1 MLGGIERGEPVD
13 AKQGRKKQRLKAA
26 TQRLLP
32 VMHQGTV
39 VARLCTLMALYRL
52 RQPGHHR
59 AKGIVL
65 VEPVRKEMHAHIRQT
80 RRALDKRCARG
91 PRAVCRSVS
100 GIAAISLSISH
111 TALGQYHT
119 CACKP
124 L

>member
-13 AKQGRKKQRLKAA
+13 TKQGRKKQRLKAA

-39 VARLCTLMALYRL
+39 VARLCTLMGLYRL

-65 VEPVRKEMHAHIRQT
+65 VEPVRKEMHAYIRQT
-80 RRALDKRCARG
+80 RRDLDERCTRG
-91 PRAVCRSVS
+91 PRRRPGRPTRATLAPVDLP
-100 GIAAISLSISH
+100 GDPQAIE
-111 TALGQYHT
+111 
-119 CACKP
+119 
-124 L
+124 